1 MAATSPATSG
11 PSRLRMLALKTLI
24 TCALLVLL
32 TLLAFRVSPWPG
44 VLLIRFAFDR
54 GSAAASAALE
64 KHLPD
69 DVEARLDLV
78 YDPEDPDARLDL
90 FFPAA
95 VADTDRVL
103 PALVWIHGGGWVSGD
118 ENQIGNYARIVAS
131 RGFAVVSVNYTIA
144 PRGRYPAPLH
154 QINTALAFLD
164 REGHALHVD
173 ASRLFLAGDS
183 AGSQISAQ
191 IATLVTSPDYAALMG
206 IDPALRPEQLRG
218 LALFCGAYDLEAVSL
233 RGVFGWFVRTVLW
246 AYFGDRDIKNHPAAR
261 TFSVAQ
267 HVTSEFPPAFIT
279 AGNADPLLPQSL
291 AFAARL
297 AELGVPVDTLFFPA
311 DYQPRLP
318 HEYQFNLD
326 TDAGRQALERLVAFL
341 HARSAPDPDAAPASP
356 ATAAA
361 APALPAALV
370 R

>member
-1 MAATSPATSG
+1 MASSLPAN
-11 PSRLRMLALKTLI
+11 PKSRMRRLALRGLAA
-24 TCALLVLL
+24 CALLGAVVF
-32 TLLAFRVSPWPG
+32 LAFRLSPWPG

-64 KHLPD
+64 KHLPSG
-69 DVEARLDLV
+69 VEARLDLV
-78 YDPEDPDARLDL
+78 YDAADPDARLDL
-90 FFPAA
+90 FIPAA
-95 VADTDRVL
+95 VAGTDQVL
-103 PALVWIHGGGWVSGD
+103 PTLVWIHGGGWVSGD

-144 PRGRYPAPLH
+144 PEARYPEPLR
-154 QINTALAFLD
+154 QVNAALAFLD
-164 REGHALHVD
+164 REGRALHVD
-173 ASRLFLAGDS
+173 SSRLFLAGDS

-191 IATLVTSPDYAALMG
+191 IATLVTSPDYAARMG
-206 IDPALRPEQLRG
+206 ITPALRPDQLRG
-218 LALFCGAYDLEAVSL
+218 LALFCGAYDLETVSL
-233 RGVFGWFVRTVLW
+233 RGVFGWFVRTVLR

-267 HVTSEFPPAFIT
+267 HVTSDFPPAFIT

-297 AELGVPVDTLFFPA
+297 EQLGVTVDRLFFPEDHA
-311 DYQPRLP
+311 PPLP

-341 HARSAPDPDAAPASP
+341 HARSGSAPGAPSP
-356 ATAAA
+356 AA
-361 APALPAALV
+361 APTPAAALA